1 MVVDTSA
8 LDVDLPEL
16 SQVGLVVTDL
26 EQSME
31 QYAQLLGVGPW
42 SVFRFEPPELTD
54 TTYQGEQTAQR
65 WRLAIAD
72 TGTVDLE
79 LIEPLDGENSYTA
92 HLDEHGPGLHH
103 VACFAFD
110 DPASVVAQFEAS
122 GVDVLQSGV
131 YQGGGFW
138 YLDTRDQLGTILEI
152 VEPPEGG
159 TEPDSTYDPTA

>member
-1 MVVDTSA
+1 VVIEPSS

-26 EQSME
+26 EASME
-31 QYAQLLGVGPW
+31 QYAGLLGVSPW
-42 SVFRFEPPELTD
+42 SVFRFEPPELAD
-54 TTYQGEQTAQR
+54 TTYRGERTDQR

-72 TGTVDLE
+72 TGTIEIE
-79 LIEPLDGENSYTA
+79 LIEPIEGDNSYTA

-110 DPASVVAQFEAS
+110 DPAGVVDQFEAG
-122 GVDVLQSGV
+122 GVELLQSGV

-138 YLDTRDQLGTILEI
+138 YLDTREELGTILEV